1 MISTPAMSQE
11 GVALVAVTTP
21 QATPVGTR
29 PQRWPRP
36 HLRPLLAFSFPLT
49 TAIYPQAPQDY
60 QLQPTNSLGGMDTSR
75 VQDVDPNITPHR
87 NPTSDTV
94 DWDTVEMRMLGTAYA
109 PQYLA

>member
-36 HLRPLLAFSFPLT
+36 HLRPPQAFSSHLT
-49 TAIYPQAPQDY
+49 TAIYLQAPQDY
-60 QLQPTNSLGGMDTSR
+60 QLQPTTSLGGMDTS
-75 VQDVDPNITPHR
+75 QGVDPNITPHR

-94 DWDTVEMRMLGTAYA
+94 DWDTVEMRMLGTGFA